1 MNRKNFLKS
10 VALGAA
16 STSML
21 VAACGGDAPKTENA
35 TTAPEAAATPEAP
48 AAAEAPAAT
57 STGECNDLTGLTPA
71 EIQTRE
77 AVSYVVKSTD
87 AEKNC
92 ANCRFMQV
100 GTQSNGCN
108 GCQLFKGPVNPEG
121 NCKSW
126 FKKDA

>member
-10 VALGAA
+10 VAFGAA
-16 STSML
+16 SSSLL
-21 VAACGGDAPKTENA
+21 VAACGGDAPKTE
-35 TTAPEAAATPEAP
+35 TKTAEPAAEPAAAAAP
-48 AAAEAPAAT
+48 AAD
-57 STGECNDLTGLTPA
+57 CNDLSGVA
-71 EIQTRE
+71 EADLKQRE
-77 AVSYVVKSTD
+77 SVGYVAKSTD
-87 AEKNC
+87 PEKNC

-100 GTQSNGCN
+100 GTQANGCN

>member
-1 MNRKNFLKS
+1 MDRKKFLKTATFG
-10 VALGAA
+10 ALSAGV
-16 STSML
+16 L
-21 VAACGGDAPKTENA
+21 LAACGDDAPKTDANA
-35 TTAPEAAATPEAP
+35 TTTPAAESTPAAEP
-48 AAAEAPAAT
+48 AAAAAD
-57 STGECNDLTGLTPA
+57 CNDISGLA
-71 EIQTRE
+71 EADVKQRE
-77 AVSYVVKSTD
+77 SVMYVAKSTD

-100 GTQSNGCN
+100 GTQPNGCN

>member
-1 MNRKNFLKS
+1 MNRKNFLKTASIGALSAS
-10 VALGAA
+10 VLI
-16 STSML
+16 
-21 VAACGGDAPKTENA
+21 AACGGDAPKTDANA
-35 TTAPEAAATPEAP
+35 TTTPASEP
-48 AAAEAPAAT
+48 AAAEPTAAAAD
-57 STGECNDLTGLTPA
+57 CNDISGLA
-71 EIQTRE
+71 EADVKQRE
-77 AVSYVVKSTD
+77 TVMYVAKSTD

-100 GTQSNGCN
+100 GTQPNGCN

>member
-10 VALGAA
+10 MALGAA

-21 VAACGGDAPKTENA
+21 VAACGGDAPKTET
-35 TTAPEAAATPEAP
+35 TTAPETTPEAAP
-48 AAAEAPAAT
+48 AAAEAAPAAT
-57 STGECNDLTGLTPA
+57 ASGECNDLTGLA
-71 EIQTRE
+71 EADVKQRE
-77 AVSYVVKSTD
+77 SVEYVVKSAD
-87 AEKNC
+87 PAKNC

-100 GTQSNGCN
+100 GTQPNGCN